1 MASQI
6 SSSPSGQSPFI
17 QSHSASLRLW
27 HWLTF
32 LFISGS
38 IITVAL
44 NSTLLSQRDNV
55 KLVQDQLQKK
65 GVTVTEEQAFAVSHE
80 YEEKVWDVHKLLGYG
95 LAFLFLAR
103 VVIEFTQP
111 NDEKVRSRIKR
122 AIELKKNAE
131 NKAEY
136 THYLRVRLSYAIFFL
151 LLFCMV
157 LTGLGMAFGRN
168 FGFTREVRGV
178 LHNLHEIAQY
188 LIYIFIV
195 VHLVGVIIAEN
206 RGIKGIVSGMI
217 NGNKH
222 KN

>member
-6 SSSPSGQSPFI
+6 SSSPSVKSPFI
-17 QSHSASLRLW
+17 QSHSAALRIW

-38 IITVAL
+38 IITVVL
-44 NSTLLSQRDNV
+44 NSTLLSPRDNV
-55 KLVQDQLQKK
+55 KLVQEQLQRK
-65 GVTVTEEQAFAVSHE
+65 GLTATEEQAFAVSHE

-103 VVIEFTQP
+103 IVIEFTQP

-122 AIELKKNAE
+122 AIELKKDPE

-136 THYLRVRLSYAIFFL
+136 AHYLRVRLSYALFFL
-151 LLFCMV
+151 LLLCMV

-168 FGFTREVRGV
+168 LGFTREVRGV

-195 VHLVGVIIAEN
+195 VHLAGVIIAEN

-222 KN
+222 EH